1 MRRLEYETRTGL
13 SRAKEQT
20 EGRGV
25 GAVSATPPR
34 TVRREAPAAQS
45 PAAYSNENLGS
56 NLGG

>member
-25 GAVSATPPR
+25 GAVSATPPQNR
-34 TVRREAPAAQS
+34 PPRSASSTVTGCVQ
-45 PAAYSNENLGS
+45 
-56 NLGG
+56 